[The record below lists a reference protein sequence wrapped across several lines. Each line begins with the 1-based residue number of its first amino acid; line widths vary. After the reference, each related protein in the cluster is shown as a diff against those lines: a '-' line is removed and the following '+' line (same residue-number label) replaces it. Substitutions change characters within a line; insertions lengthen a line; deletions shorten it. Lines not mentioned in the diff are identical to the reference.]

1 MQAEES
7 MYSSA
12 NKVEM
17 HICSRCID
25 VDRRQTKLKFFYFYL
40 FYYFLIISNRK
51 RYFLYFSSQRD
62 QSKFT
67 LQAPKSKSR
76 MISASVLIYRNS
88 RMRRTDYREER
99 KEEEE
104 KEEEEDHTPKSKL

>member
-1 MQAEES
+1 
-7 MYSSA
+7 
-12 NKVEM
+12 
-17 HICSRCID
+17 
-25 VDRRQTKLKFFYFYL
+25 
-40 FYYFLIISNRK
+40 
-51 RYFLYFSSQRD
+51 
-62 QSKFT
+62 
-67 LQAPKSKSR
+67 